1 MLLKV
6 MRLIYMQRKFR
17 NFFFTNT
24 PSYYHPNNISEKIRN
39 SDLLRAVKLIT
50 NSPNLIYQY
59 YKALMALSYS
69 SVMGKFDLIWV
80 SIPIH
85 LEIFLYK
92 DSIKGGG
99 TMGAR
104 GAIASPRRR
113 I

>member
-24 PSYYHPNNISEKIRN
+24 PSYHPNNISEKIRN
-39 SDLLRAVKLIT
+39 SDWLRAVKLIP
-50 NSPNLIYQY
+50 NSANLIYQY

-69 SVMGKFDLIWV
+69 SVMGKFELIWL

-85 LEIFLYK
+85 LEIFLRK